1 MFTSLSFHLC
11 PGRYLKPL
19 SHHSASI
26 GCARKISPL
35 RQSNFQFRGLKM
47 APKRKRS
54 TAAAT
59 PMTDGASTPILPST
73 QSTSI
78 KPPARPSRQS
88 SRRGK
93 PDTNPEH
100 NADIVDSKTALR
112 ASPDADEPGES
123 FDLKK
128 IEVPIT
134 PAKDNGVTIPV
145 KNEEN
150 DSPLSDI
157 GEDIPVPTP
166 AKKQKKAPTKSSIA
180 AKKGSDEIKA
190 FVAEQAAKKAAEKKI
205 KKEDDEDEW
214 DKRLDPDGDEE
225 GQAEDADAIKLEA
238 RRPPPINSDY
248 LPLPWKGRLGYA
260 CLNTYLR
267 SSDPPVFTSRTC
279 RMASIVEHRH
289 PLKDPSQPE
298 HATKNR
304 PDKSKP
310 ASIERGQRYVEELC
324 LANVRDLPKM
334 LRWNDK
340 YDIKFMR
347 LSSEMF
353 PFASHAEHG
362 YSLAPFA
369 SEALAEVGKVVAE
382 LGHRVSSHP
391 GQFTQLGSPRPE
403 VIANAFRDLEYHDE
417 MFRLLKLPAQIDR
430 DAVLILHMGGTF
442 GDKAATLDRFREN
455 YAKLSPSIKQRL
467 VLENDDVSWTVH
479 DLLPI
484 CEELNIPLCLDFHHH
499 NIMFDSSQIREGTKD
514 IMELFPRIK
523 AGWTKKGITQ
533 KMHYSEQT
541 PQAVTGRQRRKHNP
555 RPATLPP
562 CANDMDLMIE
572 AKDKEQAVFELM
584 RTFKLPGYEKFND
597 VVPYERDDD
606 NRVLPKKPKKKKTK
620 KQIADEIE
628 EFGHEVEEEEEV
640 SKEIIPEEEVGMGG
654 KDNRVYWPVGME
666 EWLRPK
672 KREIK
677 KKNSEGSKEED
688 EMFKN
693 PTPANFEARKKIT
706 ERKKM
711 PLDEGV
717 KEKLAKAECL
727 NDVYEVV
734 ELVKTSQSKVD
745 ERSEANGFAAGP
757 GSSKKSTPVKK
768 KSAPAPAKK
777 RNAKKVQTPSASVSN
792 EDADEDEDDDLSM
805 PDLSADDE
813 LAKPTTKA
821 KPARQSGRAA
831 AKKKSYVE
839 VDGDDE

>member
-1 MFTSLSFHLC
+1 M
-11 PGRYLKPL
+11 P
-19 SHHSASI
+19 
-26 GCARKISPL
+26 
-35 RQSNFQFRGLKM
+35 
-47 APKRKRS
+47 PKRKRS
-54 TAAAT
+54 SVAT
-59 PMTDGASTPILPST
+59 TPEVSSS
-73 QSTSI
+73 STSI
-78 KPPARPSRQS
+78 LPLNQPTLVKPPARPSRQS

-112 ASPDADEPGES
+112 ASPDADEAGES

-128 IEVPIT
+128 IEVPII
-134 PAKDNGVTIPV
+134 PGKENSVNVSVKD
-145 KNEEN
+145 EES
-150 DSPLSDI
+150 DSPLSEI
-157 GEDIPVPTP
+157 GDQLLVPTP
-166 AKKQKKAPTKSSIA
+166 AKKQKKIPTKSSVA

-214 DKRLDPDGDEE
+214 DKRVDPDGDDE
-225 GQAEDADAIKLEA
+225 GHAEDADAIKLEA

-267 SSDPPVFTSRTC
+267 SSNPPVFTSRTC
-279 RMASIVEHRH
+279 RIASIIEHRY

-310 ASIERGQRYVEELC
+310 ASIERGQQYVEELC

-340 YDIKFMR
+340 YGIKFMR

-353 PFASHAEHG
+353 PFASHAEYG
-362 YSLAPFA
+362 YKLAPFA
-369 SEALAEVGKVVAE
+369 GEALAEVGKVVAE
-382 LGHRVSSHP
+382 LGHRVSTHP

-403 VIANAFRDLEYHDE
+403 VIANAVRDLEYHDE
-417 MFRLLKLPAQIDR
+417 MLSLLKLPTQIDK

-514 IMELFPRIK
+514 IMDLFPRIK
-523 AGWTKKGITQ
+523 AGWTKKSITQ

-584 RTFKLPGYEKFND
+584 RTFKLPGYDTFND
-597 VVPYERDDD
+597 IVPYERDDD
-606 NRVLPKKPKKKKTK
+606 NRTLPKKPKKKKTK
-620 KQIADEIE
+620 KQIAEEIE
-628 EFGHEVEEEEEV
+628 EFGHEIEEEEEPA
-640 SKEIIPEEEVGMGG
+640 KEIVLEEEVGMGG

-677 KKNSEGSKEED
+677 KKGTDGDKEE
-688 EMFKN
+688 EEIFKN

-706 ERKKM
+706 ARKNM
-711 PLDEGV
+711 QFDEEV

-727 NDVYEVV
+727 NDVSEVV
-734 ELVKTSQSKVD
+734 ELVKSAQAKVD
-745 ERSEANGFAAGP
+745 EKAEANGFARGP
-757 GSSKKSTPVKK
+757 GGSSKKSTPAKRRVT
-768 KSAPAPAKK
+768 PAPAKK
-777 RNAKKVQTPSASVSN
+777 KTAKKVQTPSASVSN
-792 EDADEDEDDDLSM
+792 EDEDEDDDDLSM
-805 PDLSADDE
+805 PDLSADDDDE
-813 LAKPTTKA
+813 LKKPATKA
-821 KPARQSGRAA
+821 RPARNSGRAA
-831 AKKKSYVE
+831 AKKKSYAE
-839 VDGDDE
+839 VDDDGDEE